1 MAHGNMEASIQGSM
15 IFDPSSQLPREALLE
30 TTLKAFGYSMDI
42 WEVGS
47 PIRVTAISIS
57 NTTKP
62 HNSVALCLL
71 PMWLSANSQTLF
83 LNVFPIV
90 VLQQVGMQGKGFEP
104 TVEALFGKNGFF
116 PDTLSKTLY
125 WTIDKLPGQGTWHRM
140 GEGVRV
146 FDF

>member
-1 MAHGNMEASIQGSM
+1 M
-15 IFDPSSQLPREALLE
+15 
-30 TTLKAFGYSMDI
+30 
-42 WEVGS
+42 
-47 PIRVTAISIS
+47 
-57 NTTKP
+57 
-62 HNSVALCLL
+62 
-71 PMWLSANSQTLF
+71 F
-83 LNVFPIV
+83 LNVFLIV

-146 FDF
+146 LDLKLSINALISIDSSTSNTAFFFLRCLKI

>member
-1 MAHGNMEASIQGSM
+1 M
-15 IFDPSSQLPREALLE
+15 
-30 TTLKAFGYSMDI
+30 
-42 WEVGS
+42 
-47 PIRVTAISIS
+47 
-57 NTTKP
+57 
-62 HNSVALCLL
+62 
-71 PMWLSANSQTLF
+71 F
-83 LNVFPIV
+83 LNVFLIV

-146 FDF
+146 FDLKLSINALISIDSSTSNTAFFFLRCLKI